1 MEFTGSENLL
11 VSDFFPPREDLRD
24 IVDGGG
30 GIPVSDC
37 LLLNLIS
44 AVTGE
49 AILWH
54 ALAVILVGVPCAECC
69 VFLQSCRNRKAVI
82 ISNMCHKKK
91 HVS

>member
-11 VSDFFPPREDLRD
+11 VSDFPPREDLRD

-54 ALAVILVGVPCAECC
+54 TLAVILVGVPCAECC
-69 VFLQSCRNRKAVI
+69 AFLLSCRNRKAVI
-82 ISNMCHKKK
+82 ISDTCHKKK

>member
-1 MEFTGSENLL
+1 MEFTGSENSP
-11 VSDFFPPREDLRD
+11 VSDFPPREDLRD
-24 IVDGGG
+24 VVDGGG

-54 ALAVILVGVPCAECC
+54 MLAVILVGVPCVDCC
-69 VFLQSCRNRKAVI
+69 TFLQSCRNRKAVI
-82 ISNMCHKKK
+82 ITITSHKKK